1 MPEQI
6 ASNNQD
12 SNIIELLKSF
22 SEITDPDFIQFG
34 RHLREFKAQLFAV
47 FPDGQRVELYVPP
60 PQE

>member
-6 ASNNQD
+6 APNNQD

-34 RHLREFKAQLFAV
+34 RHLREFKAQLRCYKH
-47 FPDGQRVELYVPP
+47 QVEQPTAF
-60 PQE
+60 